1 MKRFLIILLFV
12 LSAQLVFSQDFRQA
26 VGIRA
31 GWSAGF
37 EYRIYTDDFNS
48 YRLLLSTRNRGLQF
62 NALKEFHRYDLFNST
77 DQLVFVY
84 GVGAHVGY
92 ERWDEIR
99 HHYNT
104 SYAYY
109 RTAFIA
115 GVDGL
120 AGLEYT
126 FYSVPISLGFEVK
139 PYFDF
144 FGKDFFNLNLFDFA
158 LTARYLF

>member
-1 MKRFLIILLFV
+1 MKRFLFALLFI
-12 LSAQLVFSQDFRQA
+12 LSTQFVYSQDFRQA

-37 EYRIYTDDFNS
+37 EYRIYTDDLNS
-48 YRLLLSTRNRGLQF
+48 YRLLLSTRDRGLQF

-84 GVGAHVGY
+84 GLGAHVGY
-92 ERWDEIR
+92 ERWDEG
-99 HHYNT
+99 HHEYNT
-104 SYAYY
+104 SYYY
-109 RTAFIA
+109 SRTAFIA
-115 GVDGL
+115 GIDGL

-126 FYSVPISLGFEVK
+126 FYTVPISLGFEVK

-144 FGKDFFNLNLFDFA
+144 FGKQFFDLNLFDFGF
-158 LTARYLF
+158 TARYLF